1 MNNRQKQQENSLKI
15 IGWATI
21 GMLVIL
27 GIEFIIKHF

>member
-15 IGWATI
+15 IGWGTI

-27 GIEFIIKHF
+27 GIEFLIKHF